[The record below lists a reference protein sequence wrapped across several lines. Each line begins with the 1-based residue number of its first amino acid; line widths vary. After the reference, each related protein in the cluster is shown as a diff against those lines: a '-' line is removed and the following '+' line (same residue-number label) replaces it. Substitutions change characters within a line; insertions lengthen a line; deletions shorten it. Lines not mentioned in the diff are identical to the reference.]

1 MITEDDVLDTRSEV
15 LYYDVDTDVVT
26 VFSVLTMKSGW
37 IIGVLTRVDKEMNII
52 DFKISSPSTGTMQ

>member
-1 MITEDDVLDTRSEV
+1 MIMEDAVLDTKSEV
-15 LYYDVDTDVVT
+15 LYYDMDTDVVT

-37 IIGVLTRVDKEMNII
+37 VIGVLTRVDKEMNII

>member
-1 MITEDDVLDTRSEV
+1 MIMEDDVLDTRSEV
-15 LYYDVDTDVVT
+15 LYYDMDTDVVT

>member
-1 MITEDDVLDTRSEV
+1 MIMEDDVVSTASEV
-15 LYYDVDTDVVT
+15 LYYDMETDVVT

-37 IIGVLTRVDKEMNII
+37 LIGVLTRVDKEMNII

>member
-1 MITEDDVLDTRSEV
+1 MIMEDDVLDTRSEV
-15 LYYDVDTDVVT
+15 LYYDMDADVVT

-52 DFKISSPSTGTMQ
+52 DFKISSPSTGIMQ

>member
-1 MITEDDVLDTRSEV
+1 MIMEDDVLGTKSEV
-15 LYYDVDTDVVT
+15 LYYDMDTDVVT

>member
-1 MITEDDVLDTRSEV
+1 MIMEDDVLDTKSEV
-15 LYYDVDTDVVT
+15 LYYDMDTDVVT

>member
-1 MITEDDVLDTRSEV
+1 MIMEDDVLGTKSEV
-15 LYYDVDTDVVT
+15 LYYDMDTDVVT

-37 IIGVLTRVDKEMNII
+37 IIGVLTRVDKDMNII

>member
-1 MITEDDVLDTRSEV
+1 MIMEDDVLDTRSEV
-15 LYYDVDTDVVT
+15 LYYDMDTDVVT

-37 IIGVLTRVDKEMNII
+37 VIGVLTRVDKEMNII

>member
-1 MITEDDVLDTRSEV
+1 MEDAVLDTKSEV
-15 LYYDVDTDVVT
+15 LYYDMDTDVVT

-37 IIGVLTRVDKEMNII
+37 VIGVLTRVDKEMNII

>member
-1 MITEDDVLDTRSEV
+1 MFMEDDVLDTRSEV
-15 LYYDVDTDVVT
+15 LYYDMDTDVVT

-37 IIGVLTRVDKEMNII
+37 VIGVLTRVDKEMNII

>member
-1 MITEDDVLDTRSEV
+1 MIMEDDVLDTKSEV
-15 LYYDVDTDVVT
+15 LYYDMDTDVVT

-37 IIGVLTRVDKEMNII
+37 MIGVLTRVDKEMNII